1 MILEA
6 LKRGA
11 LIGFTISGAAMVTV
25 GCALLLLILM
35 AFIGNALGGK
45 NKRSKGE

>member
-6 LKRGA
+6 LKSGA
-11 LIGFTISGAAMVTV
+11 LIGFTISGAAMVVV
-25 GCALLLLILM
+25 GCGLLLLMLL
-35 AFIGNALGGK
+35 AFIGNTFGSK

>member
-6 LKRGA
+6 LKSGA
-11 LIGFTISGAAMVTV
+11 LIGFTISGAAMVVV
-25 GCALLLLILM
+25 GCGWLLLMLL